1 MQHSARVSFSVN
13 LTSSAGGG
21 ESGDAVCSNDGW
33 SAPVWTAFNY
43 ASLSN
48 DSYYDDVKSY
58 ADYHQYHL
66 SSGSAREHY
75 SLQCPKGWTL
85 YRSKTKTEDDPS
97 KCIKLIGPDMNNM
110 LFSEAQEYCTEK
122 LPQLETDLVEPQML
136 RLTSA
141 AQETFLR
148 GFFYLPGAEKRG
160 TSWFLHLGLQYRP
173 EDGLWHWAASGV
185 YEPGKSGPP
194 VGEGYALEKAKH
206 TFDEYNYGRY
216 GNPFKPNYPMCLFT
230 PSWIVPAVE
239 QWSAVKCEEDKF
251 RLICESKPKKVEMPD
266 NAENVCESS
275 WEVYKEQKCI
285 KLIDTAGLQSFAEA
299 EKTCTANGNSRL
311 VSVNFAEKQTFLVE
325 YLFTKKAVVD
335 GVWLGAKYDSAAH
348 QFHWETDGSNSNS
361 KGLTYTNWAAK
372 NPKNNA
378 LADSCIQFHSE
389 GESKGQW
396 GNEPCSKKN
405 LVLCERPQNWS
416 SAKMQEVIVEM
427 MLNQVPLGFIYVQL
441 PKEKSPQE
449 IWPWM
454 SWTDVSDQYDST
466 FFRVAG
472 SKSKEFGAV
481 QEEFSPHI
489 DEIKNSIC
497 YGSKCRTKFDVN
509 GETMAM
515 NFHTA
520 TGEVRPRNMA
530 VKVWKRT
537 G

>member
-1 MQHSARVSFSVN
+1 M
-13 LTSSAGGG
+13 
-21 ESGDAVCSNDGW
+21 
-33 SAPVWTAFNY
+33 
-43 ASLSN
+43 
-48 DSYYDDVKSY
+48 
-58 ADYHQYHL
+58 
-66 SSGSAREHY
+66 
-75 SLQCPKGWTL
+75 
-85 YRSKTKTEDDPS
+85 
-97 KCIKLIGPDMNNM
+97 IKIKIN
-110 LFSEAQEYCTEK
+110 
-122 LPQLETDLVEPQML
+122 
-136 RLTSA
+136 
-141 AQETFLR
+141 
-148 GFFYLPGAEKRG
+148 FF
-160 TSWFLHLGLQYRP
+160 HI
-173 EDGLWHWAASGV
+173 
-185 YEPGKSGPP
+185 
-194 VGEGYALEKAKH
+194 
-206 TFDEYNYGRY
+206 
-216 GNPFKPNYPMCLFT
+216 FK
-230 PSWIVPAVE
+230 
-239 QWSAVKCEEDKF
+239 K
-251 RLICESKPKKVEMPD
+251 
-266 NAENVCESS
+266 AENVCESS

-325 YLFTKKAVVD
+325 YLFTKKTVVD

-378 LADSCIQFHSE
+378 LENSCIQFHSE
-389 GESKGQW
+389 GESRGQW

-416 SAKMQEVIVEM
+416 NAKMQEVIVEM

-472 SKSKEFGAV
+472 SKAKEFGTV

-489 DEIKNSIC
+489 NEIKNSVC
-497 YGSKCRTKFDVN
+497 RGSNCPWGILKTAIPQSNGWTGEIFTSGRTKFDVN